1 MERGLFWLPL
11 LGVFFWLAWQG
22 AREYQKVETY
32 RIWAEGFQRSKYD
45 IYGVIGQKDN
55 YITWGKPTPQAI
67 VQVQTFSL
75 VDVEEIRLLIDGQSV
90 KLDQP
95 PNKGR
100 LIELE
105 FIFCPGAAFAPS
117 LNIPFTEI
125 PLAAQW
131 GHFLQNRLQNLPS

>member
-1 MERGLFWLPL
+1 
-11 LGVFFWLAWQG
+11 
-22 AREYQKVETY
+22 
-32 RIWAEGFQRSKYD
+32 
-45 IYGVIGQKDN
+45 
-55 YITWGKPTPQAI
+55 
-67 VQVQTFSL
+67 

-105 FIFCPGAAFAPS
+105 FIFYPGAAFAPS